1 MEHNGRLRQA
11 NEGRLMEPIG
21 IICSIISCPA
31 SPVDGTVN
39 PVYGHLQEQLLFTA
53 SHLQSSPFGVY
64 WRLFFQEVWR
74 HERVAQSP
82 NYDQFSLCILLV
94 VLRTLEDHIYF
105 LSPLKN
111 SLLFKPHFEFLER
124 SSWKKSKKANKNHFF
139 ILLSR
144 FVWSLVPCWVP
155 NVTSA
160 SCIQD
165 WGAHSTRRR
174 AATQTGFP
182 VLEFGL
188 YQIALC
194 KRQRGG
200 DCLCQRAVEQLR
212 SGLGGWHNWWRGE
225 ERKMETEEGGK
236 WRRFLKNCDG
246 FRTEICTKVQTD
258 RRMVC
263 IRSIWHQNICTN
275 IFLREK

>member
-1 MEHNGRLRQA
+1 MTAWACGP
-11 NEGRLMEPIG
+11 EPQLWPIFTLYFTSYSEDIG
-21 IICSIISCPA
+21 GSHLLLITIKEFTFIQTSFWIFGDGPAKKKNVKKPIKIISSFCCH
-31 SPVDGTVN
+31 V
-39 PVYGHLQEQLLFTA
+39 
-53 SHLQSSPFGVY
+53 
-64 WRLFFQEVWR
+64 
-74 HERVAQSP
+74 
-82 NYDQFSLCILLV
+82 
-94 VLRTLEDHIYF
+94 
-105 LSPLKN
+105 
-111 SLLFKPHFEFLER
+111 
-124 SSWKKSKKANKNHFF
+124 
-139 ILLSR
+139 

-155 NVTSA
+155 NFTSA
-160 SCIQD
+160 SSIQD
-165 WGAHSTRRR
+165 WGAHSSRRR

-182 VLEFGL
+182 VFEFGL

-225 ERKMETEEGGK
+225 ERKMETRGGG
-236 WRRFLKNCDG
+236 WRRPLKNCDR
-246 FRTEICTKVQTD
+246 FITEICTKVQTD